1 MSRSP
6 ENALV
11 PLSSVVYH
19 DGGDDGEEGIAVGQ
33 QPVGGLGT
41 AVSVS
46 VDRGYAIQERRGG
59 RVTPRFFL
67 LHVLLVAV
75 LYNVAVVVSLHR
87 GGATGAQVTQREPW
101 TLRTLFAN
109 SPSS

>member
-1 MSRSP
+1 MSRCPDS
-6 ENALV
+6 ALV

-19 DGGDDGEEGIAVGQ
+19 DGGDDGDEGIAVGQ

-46 VDRGYAIQERRGG
+46 VDRSHAVHERGGG
-59 RVTPRFFL
+59 RVTPRSFL
-67 LHVLLVAV
+67 LHVLLVVV
-75 LYNVAVVVSLHR
+75 LYNVAVVVSLHG